1 MGFHETLSLILNR
14 NRTLILCLDEN
25 LDKGNQLVYI
35 DFYFVVLFLVKLVFT
50 FHGMSG
56 KLIWTQYESAYVIYR
71 QYVKCLIHA
80 F

>member
-14 NRTLILCLDEN
+14 NRILILCLDEN

-56 KLIWTQYESAYVIYR
+56 N
-71 QYVKCLIHA
+71 
-80 F
+80 

>member
-14 NRTLILCLDEN
+14 NRILILCLDEN

-56 KLIWTQYESAYVIYR
+56 KLIWTQCESAHVILKQTIR
-71 QYVKCLIHA
+71 
-80 F
+80 